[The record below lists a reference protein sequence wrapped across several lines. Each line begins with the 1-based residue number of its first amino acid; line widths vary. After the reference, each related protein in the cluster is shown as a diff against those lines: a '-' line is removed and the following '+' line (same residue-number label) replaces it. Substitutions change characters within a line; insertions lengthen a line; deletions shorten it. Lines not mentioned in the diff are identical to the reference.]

1 MAVFVCLSTKAV
13 HLEVCSDLSGDAF
26 LAAFT
31 RFPGRRGLPK
41 TILSDNGR
49 NFVGA
54 YYKLLKEYNEFLKP
68 AEQHVIDKY
77 RVHGLTWT
85 FMSPFTPH
93 MGGLWKA
100 AVKSMKAHLKKLT
113 IN

>member
-1 MAVFVCLSTKAV
+1 MFSV
-13 HLEVCSDLSGDAF
+13 
-26 LAAFT
+26 
-31 RFPGRRGLPK
+31 
-41 TILSDNGR
+41 NGR
-49 NFVGA
+49 NFVGSN
-54 YYKLLKEYNEFLKP
+54 YRLIKEYNEFLKP